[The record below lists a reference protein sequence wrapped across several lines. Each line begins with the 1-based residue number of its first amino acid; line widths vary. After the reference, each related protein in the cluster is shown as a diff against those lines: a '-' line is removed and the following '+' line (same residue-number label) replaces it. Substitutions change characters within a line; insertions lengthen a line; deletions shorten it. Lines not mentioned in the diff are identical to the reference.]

1 MDKTYETF
9 FRHNYNDAYQQAFRL
24 LRDEEACKDVVSD
37 AFELLLRFYNSG
49 MTERL
54 TASYLISTVKNK
66 SIDEIRKRHSR
77 DRYACYIL
85 HHHDSDTGN
94 DLIIQERKK
103 QVDEIMNAL
112 DRLTPK
118 TLRVMKA
125 CFVEKKKYREVAE
138 EMGISKST
146 VKKHVMDAL
155 RRLREQFDN
164 PDK

>member
-54 TASYLISTVKNK
+54 TASYLISTVT
-66 SIDEIRKRHSR
+66 E
-77 DRYACYIL
+77 
-85 HHHDSDTGN
+85 N